1 MNGATPVPGPT
12 IMNGTDGSEGGRK
25 EQLGLKLT
33 WI

>member
-1 MNGATPVPGPT
+1 MNGATPVPGPIIT
-12 IMNGTDGSEGGRK
+12 KGTDGSEGGLK